1 MANEHIIKYS
11 ASLVL
16 RKMQIYITM
25 RCYFIPIN
33 WAKIKKSNNEDSYR
47 ADGRVN
53 RHILAASCAV
63 EHSQT
68 LQASNLT
75 FT

>member
-16 RKMQIYITM
+16 RKMQICITM
-25 RCYFIPIN
+25 RYYFIPIN
-33 WAKIKKSNNEDSYR
+33 WAKIKKCNNDSYR

-53 RHILAASCAV
+53 WYIVATSGAV

-68 LQASNLT
+68 LQAI
-75 FT
+75 